1 MKLNE
6 MRNLSGADF
15 DREVAARKKEL
26 MELRFQGAIGQL
38 ANSARVRTLRKEIA
52 QLLTV
57 QTEQQRQ
64 QRDETTRSQRD
75 ETTRSQ
81 PDETT
86 RLEAGQ

>member
-6 MRNLSGADF
+6 MRALGDADF

-38 ANSARVRTLRKEIA
+38 ANPSRVRTLRKEIA

-57 QTEQQRQ
+57 RTEKQRQ
-64 QRDETTRSQRD
+64 
-75 ETTRSQ
+75 
-81 PDETT
+81 
-86 RLEAGQ
+86 EAGK